1 MRIHIAQYFFKI
13 TSFFYIEL
21 MKYLYDIGI
30 TVLSQY
36 IYCVNHIPQG
46 ITVMSQYIYCVNHIP
61 KSITV
66 MSQYIQVP
74 GLELRT

>member
-1 MRIHIAQYFFKI
+1 
-13 TSFFYIEL
+13 